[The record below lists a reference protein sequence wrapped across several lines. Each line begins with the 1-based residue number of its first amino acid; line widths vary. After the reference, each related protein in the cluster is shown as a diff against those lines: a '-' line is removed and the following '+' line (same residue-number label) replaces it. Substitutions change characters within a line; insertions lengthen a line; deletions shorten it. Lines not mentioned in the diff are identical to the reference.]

1 MRWKGRAGRWVH
13 TVWSEIT
20 VSSLYHLLAAIALPG
35 SHSFNER
42 IYSPWKNLFCVSLMC
57 NIKKKKKKSP
67 KYWLS
72 EVIGIHVAAIS
83 YWQSHKKAEICQA
96 NPVCALLR
104 GPHSSVAGH
113 VDNNKKKKKEL
124 YLQKR
129 TEVCCFSSDVQSQAG
144 LSRGASWPAQW
155 YRGVGALYL
164 SVPACALQY
173 KSPGPLYLPWQRGLF
188 VLDDPS
194 RWSWCGASN
203 VVHYYR
209 RKDCGRVVTICQQ
222 RKRCSVQGGK
232 EERTSVVF
240 AGLCVCVCACVRAGC
255 RLDKVCWY
263 CIQAAFPQCWHY
275 ISFICGVKKIRV
287 EGLDPGSI
295 TKVCLSN
302 KSLCSF
308 FRACKILQSVW
319 SLLRFVPVLSG

>member
-1 MRWKGRAGRWVH
+1 M
-13 TVWSEIT
+13 
-20 VSSLYHLLAAIALPG
+20 
-35 SHSFNER
+35 
-42 IYSPWKNLFCVSLMC
+42 
-57 NIKKKKKKSP
+57 
-67 KYWLS
+67 
-72 EVIGIHVAAIS
+72 
-83 YWQSHKKAEICQA
+83 
-96 NPVCALLR
+96 
-104 GPHSSVAGH
+104 
-113 VDNNKKKKKEL
+113 

-203 VVHYYR
+203 VVHCYR

-240 AGLCVCVCACVRAGC
+240 AGLCVCVYVCVRAC
-255 RLDKVCWY
+255 V
-263 CIQAAFPQCWHY
+263 Q
-275 ISFICGVKKIRV
+275 GVGWTKSADIVYRRHFLSADIIYLLSV
-287 EGLDPGSI
+287 ESRRSEWRD
-295 TKVCLSN
+295 
-302 KSLCSF
+302 
-308 FRACKILQSVW
+308 
-319 SLLRFVPVLSG
+319 